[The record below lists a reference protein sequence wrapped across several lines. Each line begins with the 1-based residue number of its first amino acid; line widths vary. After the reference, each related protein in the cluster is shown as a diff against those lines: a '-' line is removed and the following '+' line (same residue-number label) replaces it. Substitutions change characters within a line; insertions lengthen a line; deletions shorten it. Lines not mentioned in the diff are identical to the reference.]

1 MLVAVRKDAAF
12 PVTGAFPDQENIATG
27 MAVGRRS
34 IGIAV
39 VQLRLLYRQLL
50 PPLLAACLLHT
61 APMEHQADGTTLLCS
76 TL

>member
-12 PVTGAFPDQENIATG
+12 PVTGAFPDQENITTG
-27 MAVGRRS
+27 MAIGRS

-61 APMEHQADGTTLLCS
+61 APMEHQADGSTLLCS
-76 TL
+76 PL

>member
-12 PVTGAFPDQENIATG
+12 PVTGAFPDQENIAIG
-27 MAVGRRS
+27 MAIGRS

-39 VQLRLLYRQLL
+39 IQLRLLYRQLL

-61 APMEHQADGTTLLCS
+61 APMEHQADGSTLLCS
-76 TL
+76 PL